1 MENRHHMKPLDNV
14 IVALDY
20 ENRDEAFQL
29 VETLGTQIST
39 YKIGPVLF
47 TRSGPEVIRH
57 LHNQKK
63 QIFVDLKLHDTP
75 QVVFETIR
83 QLAEM
88 GVNFATVHCLG
99 GKKMLEAASQGC
111 RNSKL
116 KLLGITLLTSFDPK
130 EAAYWDWETTSEKS
144 VSRLALLAQETRL
157 SGIVCSVSEAKTI
170 RPLVYP
176 GFLLVTPGIRP
187 QLKEVFQEDQK
198 RIASPEEALASG
210 ADYLIIGRPITQS
223 RNPKLAT
230 ENLFTTEI

>member
-1 MENRHHMKPLDNV
+1 MKYLENI

-20 ENRDEAFQL
+20 ENRDEAFRL
-29 VETLGTQIST
+29 IDTLGERIRT

-47 TRSGPEVIRH
+47 TRSGPEVIQY
-57 LHNQKK
+57 LHSRRK

-75 QVVFETIR
+75 QVVCETIR

-88 GVNFATVHCLG
+88 GVDFATVHCLG
-99 GKKMLEAASQGC
+99 GKKMLQAASQGC

-116 KLLGITLLTSFDPK
+116 QLLGITLLTSFDPM
-130 EAAYWDWETTSEKS
+130 EATYWDWETTSEKS
-144 VSRLALLAQETRL
+144 VSQLAFLAQEMRL
-157 SGIVCSVSEAKTI
+157 KGIVCSVSEAKML

-198 RIASPEEALASG
+198 RIASPKEALAAG
-210 ADYLIIGRPITQS
+210 ADYLIIGRPIIKSQDP
-223 RNPKLAT
+223 RVAT
-230 ENLFTTEI
+230 DTIFLESL

>member
-1 MENRHHMKPLDNV
+1 MKCIENV

-20 ENRDEAFQL
+20 ENPTDAFRL
-29 VETLGTQIST
+29 VDTLGDSIRT

-47 TRSGPEVIRH
+47 TGSGPHVIEYLH
-57 LHNQKK
+57 LKKK

-83 QLAEM
+83 QLGQM
-88 GVNFATVHCLG
+88 GVTFATVHCLG

-111 RNSKL
+111 RNSNL
-116 KLLGITLLTSFDPK
+116 QLLGITLLTTFDPS
-130 EAAYWDWETTSEKS
+130 EGAAWNWDTNSQDS
-144 VSRLALLAQETRL
+144 VAKLALLAQQSRL
-157 SGIVCSVSEAKTI
+157 QGIICSVAEAKKL

-187 QLKEVFQEDQK
+187 QMKEVFQEDQK
-198 RIASPEEALASG
+198 RIATPDEAIAAG

-223 RNPKLAT
+223 RDPKFAT
-230 ENLFTTEI
+230 LNIFSRSESCK